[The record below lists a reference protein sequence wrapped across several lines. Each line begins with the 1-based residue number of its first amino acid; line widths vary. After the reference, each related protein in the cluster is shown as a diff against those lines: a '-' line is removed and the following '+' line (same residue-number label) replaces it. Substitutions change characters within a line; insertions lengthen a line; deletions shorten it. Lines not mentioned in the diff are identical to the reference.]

1 VRTWT
6 DAVAKIKLT
15 GTITLITI
23 KAKEAACLN

>member
-6 DAVAKIKLT
+6 DAVARIKLMS
-15 GTITLITI
+15 I